1 MIRSPALYD
10 LTSRGDI
17 VMLFIIDC
25 LDKPSHEDVR
35 KDTRE
40 AHLGYVRSF
49 QNQVLA
55 AGPILSDDGEHMIGS
70 LLIIDFA
77 DRLLAE
83 RFAAN
88 DPYAKAELFKS
99 VTIRR
104 WKKML
109 PKE

>member
-1 MIRSPALYD
+1 
-10 LTSRGDI
+10 
-17 VMLFIIDC
+17 MLFIIDC
-25 LDKPSHEDVR
+25 LDKPGHEDVR

-88 DPYAKAELFKS
+88 DPYAKAGLFQS
-99 VTIRR
+99 VAITPFR
-104 WKKML
+104 KVF
-109 PKE
+109 PQA